1 MSRSV
6 LGLLV
11 AGFYAVAVTPAVAAW
26 PEKPVRLIVPFAPG
40 GSASSSARLTANK
53 LSEVLGQQ
61 VIVENMGG
69 ANGSIGASAAL
80 RAPADG
86 YTLFYSSAGIMT
98 VNPSL
103 YPNLSYAV
111 KDFKPISLTSTFASL
126 LYVKHDFPAKTIPEL
141 VAYAKANPG
150 KVTYG
155 SAGQGS
161 SGHLWGEVLKAQSQT
176 DVRHIPYKGTSPA
189 LTDVMGGQI
198 TFLVDAAVTGIQQVK
213 AGKLRALAATST
225 SRIPVAADVPT
236 FKEQGLSGFETL
248 SWYGIFAPAGTPDAV
263 VKTLQQ
269 AAARITSMPDYKEQ
283 FQSQGMSA
291 VSSTPEELAR
301 QIQEEDS
308 YWKKIIRGANI
319 VIE

>member
-1 MSRSV
+1 MSKTV
-6 LGLLV
+6 LSLLV
-11 AGFYAVAVTPAVAAW
+11 AGIYAVAATPAVAAW

-161 SGHLWGEVLKAQSQT
+161 SGHLWGEVLKVQGPA

-248 SWYGIFAPAGTPDAV
+248 SWYGIFAPASTPDAV

-269 AAARITSMPDYKEQ
+269 AATRITSMPDYKEQ

-301 QIQEEDS
+301 QIQDETD

-319 VIE
+319 AIE